1 MANHLFLVG
10 YRGSGKSSVA
20 RRLGELLR
28 VASIDSDE
36 VVERDAGKSVR
47 AIFADD
53 GEPRFRDFESAA
65 IQRLAER
72 PDATVIS
79 LGGGAILREQNRRML
94 TRCGAVVW
102 LKASVAEIAKRVASD
117 ATTAERRPALT
128 QLAERDEIA
137 KLLEIRE
144 PLYREVA
151 HFTVETDGRSV
162 DDIALEIANWHSA
175 SPRTETS
182 ERAG

>member
-28 VASIDSDE
+28 VAAIDSDE
-36 VVERDAGKSVR
+36 VVERDAGKTIR

-53 GEPRFRDFESAA
+53 GEPRFRDFESQA

-72 PDATVIS
+72 QDASIVS
-79 LGGGAILREQNRRML
+79 LGGGAILREQNRRVL
-94 TRCGAVVW
+94 ASRGVVVW
-102 LKASVAEIAKRVASD
+102 LKASVDEIAKRVASD

-151 HFTVETDGRSV
+151 NFTVETDNRLV
-162 DDIALEIANWHSA
+162 DDIALEIANWYSA
-175 SPRTETS
+175 SSKSGTS